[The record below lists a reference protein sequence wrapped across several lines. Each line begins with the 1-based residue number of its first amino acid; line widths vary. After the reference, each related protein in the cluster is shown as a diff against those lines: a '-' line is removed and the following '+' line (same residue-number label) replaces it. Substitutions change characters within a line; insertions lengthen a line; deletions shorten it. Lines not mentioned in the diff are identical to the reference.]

1 MSHRY
6 TLFFRTLLI
15 ALALAVAPLVA
26 ANYVLNSYAVTQAQA
41 EMTAIAE
48 RYVLRAEKA
57 IGDAVSTLQ
66 TLHQDGFV
74 TCAPADRAAFHTGV
88 ISAPFV
94 QMIGVVNASGVLMC
108 NVPELPATGDAVLPV
123 LKADAPLVGIGMRDR
138 AFEGTRVALVSWRI
152 GNGN

>member
-48 RYVLRAEKA
+48 RYVLR
-57 IGDAVSTLQ
+57 
-66 TLHQDGFV
+66 
-74 TCAPADRAAFHTGV
+74 
-88 ISAPFV
+88 
-94 QMIGVVNASGVLMC
+94 M
-108 NVPELPATGDAVLPV
+108 
-123 LKADAPLVGIGMRDR
+123 
-138 AFEGTRVALVSWRI
+138 AL
-152 GNGN
+152 

>member
-15 ALALAVAPLVA
+15 ALALALAPLVA
-26 ANYVLNSYAVTQAQA
+26 ANYVLNNYAVTQAQA

-57 IGDAVSTLQ
+57 IGDAVSILQ
-66 TLHQDGFV
+66 NLHQGGTV
-74 TCAPADRAAFHTGV
+74 TCAPVDRTAFHAGV
-88 ISAPFV
+88 VSAPFV

-108 NVPELPATGDAVLPV
+108 NVPEMPTSA
-123 LKADAPLVGIGMRDR
+123 RR
-138 AFEGTRVALVSWRI
+138 YCRS
-152 GNGN
+152 